1 MSEKPQNPVDAGKA
15 TRAARLAKELRA
27 NLARRK
33 AQTRSRA
40 DAGQGPGDRGTGEA
54 NNDNKGQ
61 DS

>member
-1 MSEKPQNPVDAGKA
+1 MSEKPQNPVDADKA

-40 DAGQGPGDRGTGEA
+40 KAGQGPDDRGMGA
-54 NNDNKGQ
+54 PNNDNKGQ